1 MNIKYTHIKRGKFAM
16 TKKEAGQLYYL
27 NREAE
32 MWQKA
37 LAAERSKSL
46 IQGQQLTGMPTGG
59 IICPDKTANKAIREL
74 EIEDKIKKL
83 EQKTVEEKAK
93 ILTYIQNLDNSVD
106 RQIVWL
112 RAACCLTWGTIAT
125 KIGGNNTADSV
136 RIRYNRL
143 LKKF

>member
-1 MNIKYTHIKRGKFAM
+1 M
-16 TKKEAGQLYYL
+16 TKKEAGQLYYI

-32 MWQKA
+32 MWRKA

-46 IQGQQLTGMPTGG
+46 IQGQQFTGIPTGG
-59 IICPDKTANKAIREL
+59 MACHDKVANMAIREQ
-74 EIEDKIKKL
+74 EIEKKIKEL
-83 EQKTVEEKAK
+83 EYRTIEEKTK
-93 ILTYIQNLDNSVD
+93 ILTYIQDLDNSID

-112 RAACCLTWGTIAT
+112 RAARCLTWRTIAT

-143 LKKF
+143 FKKF